1 MQGKEADQAKQ
12 SLLNLITFLQ
22 AAQGTQEAEDFF
34 DCLLSISGA
43 LLQQLPLRADDR
55 PSPMIISSA
64 YKVAGSAHSKSSE
77 REISKIHRPHDCIP
91 RELTTCP

>member
-43 LLQQLPLRADDR
+43 LLQQLPLRTNDR
-55 PSPMIISSA
+55 PP
-64 YKVAGSAHSKSSE
+64 AH
-77 REISKIHRPHDCIP
+77 
-91 RELTTCP
+91 